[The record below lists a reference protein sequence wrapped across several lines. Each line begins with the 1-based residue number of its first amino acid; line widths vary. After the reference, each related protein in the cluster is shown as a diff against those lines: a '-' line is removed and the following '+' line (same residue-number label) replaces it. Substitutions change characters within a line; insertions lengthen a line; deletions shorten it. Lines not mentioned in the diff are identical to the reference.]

1 MKNHIVN
8 LANQHDIKYVR
19 TSLSEMAKIITELS
33 DDKVVQ
39 DDVERLVIALR
50 KAEVISSEEM
60 LLLLHGYLKELAD
73 V

>member
-33 DDKVVQ
+33 DDEVVQ

-50 KAEVISSEEM
+50 KAKVISSEDM